1 MTYLQL
7 VNAVMR
13 RLREDE
19 VTTVNETDYSTLI
32 SDFVNDAKR
41 LVEDAW
47 DWTALRDT
55 TTVTT
60 VAGTA
65 DYSLTGYGQR
75 SKVLYVHNDT
85 DNNVVNLQS
94 LQYMNKQNLITDDA
108 TGAIQGY
115 AINGVD
121 GNGDIKIKFYQT
133 PNAVKS
139 IKVHGVK
146 RPDALS
152 ADADTVSV
160 PTSPI
165 IQWAYSY
172 ALRERGETGGESGA
186 EQAIF
191 AQNDLATAISLD
203 AGQHSDELIW
213 SYV

>member
-1 MTYLQL
+1 MTYLQI

-19 VTTVNETDYSTLI
+19 VTTVNETDYSTLV

-47 DWTALRDT
+47 DWTALRNI

-75 SKVLYVHNDT
+75 SKILYVHNDT

-94 LQYMNKQNLITDDA
+94 LKYINERNLASDNANGT
-108 TGAIQGY
+108 IQGY

-121 GNGDIKIKFYQT
+121 TNGDIKIKFYQT

-139 IKVHGVK
+139 IKVHGIK
-146 RPDALS
+146 RTADLS
-152 ADADTVSV
+152 SDSTTVSI
-160 PTSPI
+160 PTQPI
-165 IQWAYSY
+165 IQFAYAY
-172 ALRERGETGGESGA
+172 ALRERGETGGQTA
-186 EQAIF
+186 VEQTLF
-191 AQNDLATAISLD
+191 ADNDLATAIALD
-203 AGQHSDELIW
+203 ANYHPEELIW
-213 SYV
+213 GTI

>member
-13 RLREDE
+13 RLREEE
-19 VTTVNETDYSTLI
+19 VTTINETDYSTLI

-55 TTVTT
+55 TTITT
-60 VAGTA
+60 VVGTA

-94 LQYMNKQNLITDDA
+94 LQYMNKQNLMTDDA
-108 TGAIQGY
+108 TGTIQGY
-115 AINGVD
+115 AINGLD

-152 ADADTVSV
+152 ADADSVTV

-165 IQWAYSY
+165 INWAYSY

-203 AGQHSDELIW
+203 ANYHPEELIW
-213 SYV
+213 GTI